1 MSSNRSRRVIA
12 YDDVVRAGIER
23 FLRDSTIDMDILAD
37 DLAVSRATLYRVAAG
52 RDRVLGDVLWAL
64 AIPMFERAK
73 RRAGGEGVEVLI
85 AVLRG
90 FGRDIMAAEP
100 FRTFITDEPETATR
114 VLFTPA
120 GGVHGRFVEANK
132 RLMEEVRADTGGLS
146 LPFDVD
152 TAAYVFARIY
162 ESMWYADLLSGR
174 EPDLDVAD
182 RAARAVLSAE

>member
-1 MSSNRSRRVIA
+1 MSSDSGRRVIA
-12 YDDVVRAGIER
+12 YDDVVRAGIGA
-23 FLRDSTIDMDILAD
+23 FLRDGTIDMEVLAE
-37 DLAVSRATLYRVAAG
+37 DLAVSRATLYRVAPG
-52 RDRVLGDVLWAL
+52 RDRVLGDVLWAM
-64 AIPMFERAK
+64 AARMFERAK
-73 RRAGGEGVEVLI
+73 QRADGEGLDALI
-85 AVLRG
+85 AVLRR

-100 FRTFITDEPETATR
+100 FRTFITGEPETATR

-120 GGVHGRFVEANK
+120 GGVHVRFVEANK
-132 RLMEEVRADTGGLS
+132 RLMEEVRADTGLS

>member
-1 MSSNRSRRVIA
+1 MSSNTSRRVIA

-23 FLRDSTIDMDILAD
+23 FLRDSTIDMDALAD
-37 DLAVSRATLYRVAAG
+37 DLAVSRATLYRVAPG
-52 RDRVLGDVLWAL
+52 RDRVLGDVLWTL
-64 AIPMFERAK
+64 ATPMFERAK
-73 RRAGGEGVEVLI
+73 RRAGGGGVEALI

-120 GGVHGRFVEANK
+120 GGVHGRFVDANK
-132 RLMEEVRADTGGLS
+132 TLMEEVRADTGLS